1 MKTSNWTRHFL
12 TYMAALSLLLLG
24 GCAVDDGTD
33 GGDEP
38 TVPETPELP
47 APLECLEMTTEVGVN
62 MINICAGS
70 FEMGCTDGQT
80 NCGEN
85 EFPVHGVTLTRNFLL
100 GQTDVTQGQWQG
112 LMGSNPSYFSD
123 TGGGSDCGADC
134 PIELINWWEAIS
146 FANAAS
152 DAAGLPQCY
161 TLNGCV
167 GEFGNGCGL
176 DGYCEAGPEDVYN
189 TYNCESATVNSPTGS
204 VYDCEGYRLPTEAE
218 WEFAARGGADQLYSG
233 SDEINDVA
241 WYGET
246 SGDEIH
252 PVAGKAPNAYG
263 LYDMSGNSWEWT
275 WDIYDHSY
283 YHVAAPVDP
292 EGAFAGDKRVF
303 RGGCWESAAAVPR
316 VASRDFNPPSFRCYD
331 LSLRLARTIQ

>member
-1 MKTSNWTRHFL
+1 MKINNWARHFL
-12 TYMAALSLLLLG
+12 TYTAAFSLLLLG

-38 TVPETPELP
+38 TIPDTPEP
-47 APLECLEMTTEVGVN
+47 APIECLDMTTELGIN

-80 NCGEN
+80 NCLDD
-85 EFPVHGVTLTRNFLL
+85 EFPAHGVTLTRNFWL
-100 GQTDVTQGQWQG
+100 GQTDVTQAQWQG

-123 TGGGSDCGADC
+123 AGGGSDCGADC

-152 DAAGLPQCY
+152 EAAGLPQCY
-161 TLNGCV
+161 TLSGCV
-167 GEFGNGCGL
+167 GELGNGCGL

-189 TYNCESATVNSPTGS
+189 TYDCESATVNSPTGS

-233 SDEINDVA
+233 SDDINDVA

-252 PVAGKAPNAYG
+252 PVASKAPNAYG
-263 LYDMSGNSWEWT
+263 LYAMSGNSWEWT
-275 WDIYDHSY
+275 WDIYDQSY
-283 YHVAAPVDP
+283 YHTAAPVDP
-292 EGAFAGDKRVF
+292 EGAFAGEKRVF

-316 VASRDFNPPSFRCYD
+316 VASRDFNPPSYRCYD
-331 LSLRLARTIQ
+331 LGLRLARTIH